1 MSGSTNNRW
10 SSAWEDI
17 RNGGNPR
24 WKITSED
31 CHEKAYAHFQK
42 FVLRG
47 QGSDDDDDINSNNNK
62 GSVLCPL
69 AGDDPFVHLLYEKG
83 YSVTAIDLVAEA
95 IEAMKERFGDGKNS
109 CWTKEEHSSDGSG
122 GDDIVWK
129 HESGRVTL
137 IVGDALKK
145 RPNLNNSFDAVYD
158 KDSFG
163 ALPKQLRKPFCQRIS
178 EYTKDDGI
186 LYLECKLKQGVV
198 DGRADDSGPPF
209 LLQREDLMED
219 DNYGGSKFEYVE
231 GLGSVYDLPNNMN
244 AMMQQTGHVLRRR
257 RSATATAAAPTP

>member
-1 MSGSTNNRW
+1 MSGWAGT
-10 SSAWEDI
+10 WEDI

-24 WKITSED
+24 WKITSEE
-31 CHEKAYAHFQK
+31 CHEKAYEHFQK

-47 QGSDDDDDINSNNNK
+47 QQGSVDDDDDDDDNNNK
-62 GSVLCPL
+62 GVSVLCPL
-69 AGDDPFVHLLYEKG
+69 AGDDPFVRLLYEKG

-95 IEAMKERFGDGKNS
+95 IEAMKERFDGDGDDGKNS
-109 CWTKEEHSSDGSG
+109 CWTKEEQGG

-163 ALPKQLRKPFCQRIS
+163 ALPIQLRKPFCQRIS

-186 LYLECKLKQGVV
+186 LYLECKLRKQH
-198 DGRADDSGPPF
+198 DDSGPPF
-209 LLQREDLMED
+209 SLKREDLMED
-219 DNYGGSKFEYVE
+219 DNYGGSEKFEYVE

-257 RSATATAAAPTP
+257 RRSVPATTDTATP